1 MQLIDYLFYKYRLNF
16 LPYKA
21 LYFFGGRKQLNFF
34 DNKLFDIVEETN
46 IGKDRKIV
54 LRKK

>member
-1 MQLIDYLFYKYRLNF
+1 MGSEMCKRQ
-16 LPYKA
+16 A
-21 LYFFGGRKQLNFF
+21 LYFYGGRKQLNFF